1 MMDARASQMI
11 EDEDLDE
18 SNFMKEA
25 PKSAQFSNY
34 TFNSMSTV
42 RSNIDLKQKSDLKKL
57 EKEKREQ
64 FEVKNFIRFYL

>member
-1 MMDARASQMI
+1 MLD
-11 EDEDLDE
+11 EDDLDE
-18 SNFMKEA
+18 TNFMKDA

-42 RSNIDLKQKSDLKKL
+42 RTNVDWKQKNELKKI

-64 FEVKNFIRFYL
+64 FEVG

>member
-1 MMDARASQMI
+1 MLD
-11 EDEDLDE
+11 EDDLDE
-18 SNFMKEA
+18 SNFIKDA

-42 RSNIDLKQKSDLKKL
+42 RTNVDWKQKNELKKI

-64 FEVKNFIRFYL
+64 FEVFKIIFHII